1 MVAVRSLLTH
11 ASLVLFMLAVLPAAG
26 LAAPTA
32 VSDTVTFFEPGAVIP
47 LPMTE
52 GPGVAGEGSITFSF
66 DSGGPTGNPSQFGSL
81 TVLREPDGSISDVFG
96 VTLQGD
102 LFFFSVISDF
112 PDGSLSS
119 VPTAFGT
126 DTSKFIFLAEGNGG
140 PFDAT
145 KYLSTAFQS
154 AGVTAT
160 FQSDAEARVPEPA
173 TLVLLGSGLIG
184 LACIAARRHRRK

>member
-11 ASLVLFMLAVLPAAG
+11 ASLVLFMLAVLPAVG
-26 LAAPTA
+26 RAAPAA

-66 DSGGPTGNPSQFGSL
+66 DSGGPTGNPNQFGSP

-96 VTLQGD
+96 VTKQGD

-112 PDGSLSS
+112 PDGTLSS

-126 DTSKFIFLAEGNGG
+126 DPSKFIFLAEGNGG

-145 KYLSTAFQS
+145 KYLPIASQN
-154 AGVTAT
+154 AGVTTT
-160 FQSDAEARVPEPA
+160 FQSDAETRIPEPA
-173 TLVLLGSGLIG
+173 TLVLLGFG
-184 LACIAARRHRRK
+184 LAGLAWIASRLHRHK